1 MFSGSNL
8 WCSSQIHEV
17 IANAPPYSVQ
27 HSLGQEQKGNG
38 GGTLVQH
45 LLDARHF
52 PVHVTA
58 LLWSVQAAVT
68 KYHRL
73 GGL

>member
-8 WCSSQIHEV
+8 WCGSQIHEV
-17 IANAPPYSVQ
+17 IANAPPYSGQ
-27 HSLGQEQKGNG
+27 HSLGKSRKAA
-38 GGTLVQH
+38 LVQH